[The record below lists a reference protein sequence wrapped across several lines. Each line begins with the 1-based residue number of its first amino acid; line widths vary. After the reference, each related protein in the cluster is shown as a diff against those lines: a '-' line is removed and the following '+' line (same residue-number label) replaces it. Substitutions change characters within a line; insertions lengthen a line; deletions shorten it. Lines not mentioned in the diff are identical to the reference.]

1 MKMKIKELKDGMRK
15 VDITARV
22 LEVSEP
28 REVISRFSG
37 QVFRVADAIIGDET
51 GTIKLTLWNE
61 QIEQVKVNDTIK
73 IENGYVRSFRGERQ
87 LNVGKFGKITVL

>member
-1 MKMKIKELKDGMRK
+1 MKIKELKDGMRK

>member
-1 MKMKIKELKDGMRK
+1 VKMKIKELKDGMRK